1 MYGRSVDFAM
11 IERSAYIFSYNAC
24 CCLLCLSFCCCS
36 CCCCYV
42 GVETEKR
49 RKIYIFNEDDDEDD
63 DENRDCKKNYEFRLE
78 AKRTTIEKEIFTN
91 ARTHSHNYLAPH
103 NHNILLCI
111 NSVYIYTRFL
121 LLLVSY

>member
-1 MYGRSVDFAM
+1 MPRPKGSKNV
-11 IERSAYIFSYNAC
+11 SK
-24 CCLLCLSFCCCS
+24 
-36 CCCCYV
+36 
-42 GVETEKR
+42 GKR
-49 RKIYIFNEDDDEDD
+49 PHEDD